1 MTVVEL
7 VSRFAEELNTTVL
20 VTDTDFS
27 AAGPKILYAN
37 PAVEALTG
45 HSRESVIGRSPK
57 ILQGKATSP
66 FTRKAMGQALRA
78 GRPFHTCVTNYRADG
93 SPYLCE
99 LDIRPLR
106 DADGK
111 IEAFISFERE
121 VERRRVRARPGE
133 NARYRPIDPSLEDEA
148 RNQLAGFEV
157 FTTPLD

>member
-1 MTVVEL
+1 MTVIEI
-7 VSRFAEELNTTVL
+7 VSRFAEDLNTTVL

-27 AAGPKILYAN
+27 AAGPKVLYAN

-45 HSRESVIGRSPK
+45 HTRESLIGRSPK
-57 ILQGKATSP
+57 IFQGKATSP

-78 GRPFHTCVTNYRADG
+78 GKPFHTCVTNYRADG

-106 DADGK
+106 DAAGE
-111 IEAFISFERE
+111 IEAFIAFERE

-133 NARYRPIDPSLEDEA
+133 NARYRPVDPSLDEEA

>member
-1 MTVVEL
+1 MTAIEI
-7 VSRFAEELNTTVL
+7 VSRFAEELNTAVL

-27 AAGPKILYAN
+27 ASGPKILYAN
-37 PAVEALTG
+37 PAAETLTG
-45 HSRESVIGRSPK
+45 HPRAGLIGRSPK
-57 ILQGKATSP
+57 IFQGKATSP

-78 GRPFHTCVTNYRADG
+78 GKPFHTCVTNYRADG

-106 DADGK
+106 DATGE
-111 IEAFISFERE
+111 IEAFIAFERE

-133 NARYRPIDPSLEDEA
+133 NVRYRPVDRRLDEEA
-148 RNQLAGFEV
+148 GNQLAGFEV

>member
-1 MTVVEL
+1 MSVVEF
-7 VSRFAEELNTTVL
+7 VRRFAEDLYTTVL

-37 PAVEALTG
+37 PAAEALTG
-45 HSRESVIGRSPK
+45 HSRESLIGRSPK
-57 ILQGKATSP
+57 IFQGKATSP
-66 FTRKAMGQALRA
+66 FARKAMGQALRA

-106 DADGK
+106 DDDGA
-111 IEAFISFERE
+111 IEAYISFERE

-133 NARYRPIDPSLEDEA
+133 NARYRPVDPRVEEEA
-148 RNQLAGFEV
+148 HNQLASFEV

>member
-1 MTVVEL
+1 MTVVEH
-7 VSRFAEELNTTVL
+7 VSRFAEDLNTTVL

-45 HSRESVIGRSPK
+45 HPRESVIGRSPK

-66 FTRKAMGQALRA
+66 FTRKAMGAALRA
-78 GRPFHTCVTNYRADG
+78 GRSFHTCVTNYRADG

-106 DADGK
+106 DADGE

-133 NARYRPIDPSLEDEA
+133 NARYRPVDPSLEDEA
-148 RNQLAGFEV
+148 RNQLAGFDV